1 MPIRPQDLVTGSD
14 DEEGMESTMR
24 FAPGSRLGDF
34 EILERLGL
42 GAMGEVYRARDLKL
56 GREVALKTVRSP
68 ERASDTVLARFRR
81 EAQALAAVNHPN
93 IAAIYSLEETPECM
107 FLVMEMVPGQ
117 TLTDVMR
124 SGLLPPRLIVD
135 LALQIAD
142 GLAAAHN
149 KGIVHRDLKPSNIKI
164 TPEGRVKL
172 LDFGLAKSLLG
183 TPWGEETRADP
194 GHHVTQEGVILGTPA
209 YMSPEQA
216 AGKPVDKRTDI
227 WSFGVMLFEMCA
239 GVLPF
244 TGETT
249 LSTIALVLER
259 EPDWNRLPRAT
270 PQRLRDLIHR
280 CLRKDPA
287 RRLQDIGDARLELEA
302 LREVLEPSGPVNL
315 SRIGTGETSR
325 AGPLDQTELLSA
337 PGQAGSRLDQ
347 PVTSPQRASG
357 DVETAEL
364 RKPAPPTQIPHETQ
378 PKTSKKLP
386 WALQAGLYSV
396 LGILVLVLG
405 YAVYDLLAPRD
416 QLAVLAVAIP
426 RNAPKSLEFFA
437 EDFRNELIRALQASP
452 GVTASRRQVT
462 RAGAILAGKPPSE
475 LGRELGAAWLLST
488 DITNAPGG
496 FEMKVSFVDPKQPR
510 TLWSKTYK
518 LDLQLDDAQA
528 MAAWRKEAV
537 ADIVSGLET
546 ALKSKAP

>member
-1 MPIRPQDLVTGSD
+1 
-14 DEEGMESTMR
+14 MENTMR

-117 TLTDVMR
+117 TLTDLMR
-124 SGLLPPRLIVD
+124 SGLLPPRLIVN

-164 TPEGRVKL
+164 TPEGRIKL

-216 AGKPVDKRTDI
+216 TGTPVDKRTDI
-227 WSFGVMLFEMCA
+227 WSFGIILFEMTA

-270 PQRLRDLIHR
+270 PQRLRDLIQR

-302 LREVLEPSGPVNL
+302 LREVLEPGGPADL
-315 SRIGTGETSR
+315 SRLGIKEPTR
-325 AGPLDQTELLSA
+325 AAPLDPTEVLSVPA
-337 PGQAGSRLDQ
+337 QAAIRSDK
-347 PVTSPQRASG
+347 PVASPQRASG
-357 DVETAEL
+357 DAETAEL
-364 RKPAPPTQIPHETQ
+364 RTPAPPTQIPPETR
-378 PKTSKKLP
+378 PETRKKLP
-386 WALQAGLYSV
+386 WALHVGLYSV
-396 LGILVLVLG
+396 LGILVLMLG
-405 YAVYDLLAPRD
+405 YAVYDLFAPRD
-416 QLAVLAVAIP
+416 RLAVLAVAIP
-426 RNAPKSLEFFA
+426 RAAPKSVEFIA
-437 EDFRNELIRALQASP
+437 ENLRNDLITALQSSRQL
-452 GVTASRRQVT
+452 TAGRREVT
-462 RAGAILAGKPPSE
+462 RAGVILAGKPPSE
-475 LGRELGAAWLLST
+475 LGRELGAAWLLVT
-488 DITNAPGG
+488 DITMTPEG
-496 FEMKVSFVDPKQPR
+496 FDLKVSLVDPKLSR
-510 TLWSKTYK
+510 TLWGKTYK
-518 LDLQLDDAQA
+518 FALPPDDNAA
-528 MAAWRKEAV
+528 VAAWREEAV
-537 ADIVSGLET
+537 ADIVSNVET
-546 ALKSKAP
+546 VLKSKAP

>member
-1 MPIRPQDLVTGSD
+1 
-14 DEEGMESTMR
+14 MENTMR

-68 ERASDTVLARFRR
+68 ERASDAVLARFRR

-107 FLVMEMVPGQ
+107 FLVMELVPGQ
-117 TLTDVMR
+117 TLTDLMR
-124 SGLLPPRLIVD
+124 SGLLPPRLIVN

-227 WSFGVMLFEMCA
+227 WSFGVILFEMCA

-270 PQRLRDLIHR
+270 PQRLRDLIQR
-280 CLRKDPA
+280 CLRKDPS

-302 LREVLEPSGPVNL
+302 LREVLESSGPADL
-315 SRIGTGETSR
+315 SRIGSR
-325 AGPLDQTELLSA
+325 EPIRAAPLDPTELLSA
-337 PGQAGSRLDQ
+337 PAQAAIRSEQ
-347 PVTSPQRASG
+347 PVTSPQQASG
-357 DVETAEL
+357 DAETAEL

-378 PKTSKKLP
+378 TESKKKLP
-386 WALQAGLYSV
+386 LALQAGLYSV
-396 LGILVLVLG
+396 LGILILVLG
-405 YAVYDLLAPRD
+405 YAVYDLFAPRD
-416 QLAVLAVAIP
+416 RLVVLAVAIP
-426 RNAPKSLEFFA
+426 RAAPKSVEFIA
-437 EDFRNELIRALQASP
+437 EDFRNELIKALQASRD
-452 GVTASRRQVT
+452 VTAGRREVT

-475 LGRELGAAWLLST
+475 LGRELGAAWLLAA
-488 DITNAPGG
+488 DITMNREG
-496 FEMKVSFVDPKQPR
+496 FDLKVSFVDPKLSR
-510 TLWSKTYK
+510 TAWGKTYRF
-518 LDLQLDDAQA
+518 DLEPDDAQA
-528 MAAWRKEAV
+528 VAAWREEVV
-537 ADIVSGLET
+537 ADVVSGLET
-546 ALKSKAP
+546 VLKSKAP